1 MEKAFDAKVAEL
13 TGQNGQLAPAQPAFA
28 QPQAPSQAPYGYQQQ
43 QAYPMQAYQ
52 PPPRVNAIINSDDD
66 EDDDDEDD

>member
-1 MEKAFDAKVAEL
+1 MEKAFDSKVAEL
-13 TGQNGQLAPAQPAFA
+13 TGQTANVAPPQTAYA
-28 QPQAPSQAPYGYQQQ
+28 QPQAPSQAPYGYPHQQT
-43 QAYPMQAYQ
+43 YPMQSYQ